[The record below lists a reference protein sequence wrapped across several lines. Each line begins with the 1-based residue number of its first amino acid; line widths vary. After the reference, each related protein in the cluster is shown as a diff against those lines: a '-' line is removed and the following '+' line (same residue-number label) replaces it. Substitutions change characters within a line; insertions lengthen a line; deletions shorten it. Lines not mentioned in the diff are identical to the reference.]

1 MVSHLSDAGVS
12 FEEIA
17 DLVGHSTTRMT
28 GDTYRHPV
36 RTAVGGRGKQ
46 VMEELFGSKR
56 V

>member
-1 MVSHLSDAGVS
+1 MVSRLSDSGVS
-12 FEEIA
+12 LEEIA

-36 RTAVGGRGKQ
+36 RTTVGGRGKQ
-46 VMEELFGSKR
+46 VMEDLFGSKT